1 MEYDDDDDER
11 DLGTKYA
18 ELRADYSILQRLHGQ
33 LREVARAN
41 RKECDRLTAVVA
53 AGFKESFRAEMEQKI
68 AQIKSLR
75 QVNKL
80 LQTRLGV
87 QQLSQGPAGEDHLD
101 KAYTELLGEKL
112 ELGRRVAQL
121 ERENQQLKD
130 ALAKNTE

>member
-1 MEYDDDDDER
+1 
-11 DLGTKYA
+11 
-18 ELRADYSILQRLHGQ
+18 
-33 LREVARAN
+33 
-41 RKECDRLTAVVA
+41 
-53 AGFKESFRAEMEQKI
+53 MEQKI